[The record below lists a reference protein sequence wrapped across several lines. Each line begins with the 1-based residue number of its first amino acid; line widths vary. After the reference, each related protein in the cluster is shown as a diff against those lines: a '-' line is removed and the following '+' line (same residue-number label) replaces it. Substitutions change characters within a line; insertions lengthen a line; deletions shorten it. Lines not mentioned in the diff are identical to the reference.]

1 MCLDTLTT
9 TTTDFASSLPSQL
22 STHSQGLSLGLI
34 TSSSNHQGMRG
45 CTALAVEQQGRADLS
60 EGLRTSCDLVSLFVG
75 VDLEKTHLYQEEG
88 THG

>member
-1 MCLDTLTT
+1 
-9 TTTDFASSLPSQL
+9 
-22 STHSQGLSLGLI
+22 
-34 TSSSNHQGMRG
+34 MRG